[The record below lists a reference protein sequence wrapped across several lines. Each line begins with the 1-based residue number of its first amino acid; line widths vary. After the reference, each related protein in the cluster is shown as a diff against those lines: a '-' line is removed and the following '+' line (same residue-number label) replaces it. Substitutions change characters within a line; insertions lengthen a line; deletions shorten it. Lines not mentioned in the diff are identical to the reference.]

1 MAVKHITMEQYKNE
15 ILKSD
20 KLVLIDFFADWCGP
34 CKILGPVIEQVAAE
48 NPDIEVVK
56 VNIDEV
62 IELAQMYKV
71 ASIPTLVFLK
81 NGELVKQ
88 HVGFASKAEI
98 TSMIEA
104 CTQ

>member
-1 MAVKHITMEQYKNE
+1 MTVKHISIEQYNNE

-34 CKILGPVIEQVAAE
+34 CKMLAPVIEQVAQE
-48 NPDIEVVK
+48 NSDVEVVK
-56 VNIDEV
+56 VNVDEV
-62 IELAQMYKV
+62 AELAAMYKV

-81 NGELVKQ
+81 NGELVKE

-98 TSMIEA
+98 NGMIA
-104 CTQ
+104 ALK

>member
-1 MAVKHITMEQYKNE
+1 V
-15 ILKSD
+15 
-20 KLVLIDFFADWCGP
+20 
-34 CKILGPVIEQVAAE
+34 
-48 NPDIEVVK
+48 EVVK

-98 TSMIEA
+98 NGMISEL
-104 CTQ
+104 